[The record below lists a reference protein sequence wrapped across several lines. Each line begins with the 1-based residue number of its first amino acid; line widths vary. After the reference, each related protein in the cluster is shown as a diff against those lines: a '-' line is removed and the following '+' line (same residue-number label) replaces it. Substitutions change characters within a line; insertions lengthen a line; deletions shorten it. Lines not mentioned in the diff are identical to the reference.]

1 MVETAGGL
9 FRYHTSLE
17 KTDLELPTM
26 TDYQNDSPDDG
37 YVSKSQRKRDMDALQ
52 DLGRELVELSKDTLK
67 KMQLPED
74 LLTAIL
80 DYKRFTAHGALRR
93 QLQYIGKLMRSVD
106 PEPIEQY
113 LKILKGESSEHIAWQ
128 KLLERW
134 RDKLMA
140 DDASQAAFLQDFP
153 ETDPKQLHSLVR
165 QARKEKQDNKTPK
178 SFRLLYQLI
187 KEQIPEP
194 GKPRKSEEENVQDDE

>member
-1 MVETAGGL
+1 
-9 FRYHTSLE
+9 
-17 KTDLELPTM
+17 M
-26 TDYQNDSPDDG
+26 TDHQNDDG
-37 YVSKSQRKRDMDALQ
+37 FVSKSQRKRDMDALQ

-74 LLTAIL
+74 LLTAVL
-80 DYKRFTAHGALRR
+80 DYKRFTANGALRR
-93 QLQYIGKLMRSVD
+93 QMQYIGKLMRDVD
-106 PEPIEQY
+106 PEPIQQY
-113 LKILKGESSEHIAWQ
+113 LQILKGESSEHIAWQ

-140 DDASQAAFLQDFP
+140 DDANQPLFLQSFP

-165 QARKEKQDNKTPK
+165 QSRKEKQDNKPPK
-178 SFRLLYQLI
+178 AFRQLYQLI

-194 GKPRKSEEENVQDDE
+194 GKPRIWNKDGDEEEDEA